1 MNINENMIKQTNKKN
16 LSDSDKGEIRKIK
29 VVRRAGHDDSLSVSG
44 RLRWEARV
52 SGWAGLQRKTLLLPI
67 QIKKPQ
73 KRTKKGGWVGGRPG
87 TLASAGKGL
96 LCPSLPRSLFKAV
109 KLGNSA
115 LHHGSQQCYKPGL
128 FPLGRCLLANTSP
141 ETVNG

>member
-1 MNINENMIKQTNKKN
+1 MNINENMIKQTKN

-73 KRTKKGGWVGGRPG
+73 KRTKKGGWAGG
-87 TLASAGKGL
+87 LEL
-96 LCPSLPRSLFKAV
+96 LHQLVRAYCAHLSPDLCS
-109 KLGNSA
+109 KL
-115 LHHGSQQCYKPGL
+115 
-128 FPLGRCLLANTSP
+128 
-141 ETVNG
+141 